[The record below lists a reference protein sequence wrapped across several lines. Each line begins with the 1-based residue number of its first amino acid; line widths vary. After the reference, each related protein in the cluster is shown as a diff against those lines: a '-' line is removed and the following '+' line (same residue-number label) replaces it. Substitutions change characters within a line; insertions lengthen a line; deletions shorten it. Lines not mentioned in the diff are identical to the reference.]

1 MTDLSRLRDQS
12 LLRQASGYIELGE
25 LLVEN
30 DRPVPAPSAK
40 LLARALDLLARLG
53 EPARSAPMTLLLR
66 GEALRAL
73 GRFEEA
79 LEPMR
84 SAAEREPERL
94 EAWLGMG
101 WCLKRLDR
109 VAEAIDALR
118 RALDSAPEQAILHYN
133 LACYLSLVGDAT
145 TAVEHLARAI
155 ALDARYRDLTEA
167 ERDFDPIRQDP
178 RFLAATHL
186 AV

>member
-40 LLARALDLLARLG
+40 LLARGLDLLARLG

-133 LACYLSLVGDAT
+133 LACYWALTGNVTQTVREL
-145 TAVEHLARAI
+145 AI
-155 ALDARYRDLTEA
+155 AFDLDGKYRDRVATEP
-167 ERDFDPIRQDP
+167 DFDLVRESPHFQA
-178 RFLAATHL
+178 LL
-186 AV
+186 SVNV